1 MPGCE
6 PMGQKPDERAPES
19 GRQSLECSPGPEEVC
34 HDFAWRAGGLGMG
47 RKEDLRNTSLV

>member
-19 GRQSLECSPGPEEVC
+19 GRQSLECSSGPEEVC